1 MQPLTSPSR
10 KVRRP
15 WLILLALLLATPP
28 VLADSNIFCGGAAKP
43 GDPNDLANVV
53 GDQTLEY
60 AAQQPASM
68 MTCARG
74 YLFEKCGDHET
85 AHKVFDKCIAAGY
98 VGAMIWKA
106 LMLEDGAGTEPNPAE
121 AARLMQRAATS
132 GDPGYAPL
140 GKLHYASMLLQGKG
154 VAKDEAEARRWFE
167 SAAAD
172 GNADAIAFLRDGYHT
187 AARDQRTLGTGSAPA
202 SSFAKLNGDNA
213 SIARAPDPNAAPK
226 PIADAAPRLLAAAP
240 ALPAPHHGASLAQAR
255 KVSLSNSVSPPLAA
269 PAASPAPP
277 ANPPVTEKAPAQRLV
292 AQTVTPPPGSSPWA
306 LAALAACLLI
316 GAWLQGRRLHKS
328 APQHTA

>member
-1 MQPLTSPSR
+1 MQPSPHPGQ
-10 KVRRP
+10 KQRP
-15 WLILLALLLATPP
+15 KLALLALLLACAPA
-28 VLADSNIFCGGAAKP
+28 LADSNIFCGGAARP
-43 GDPNDLANVV
+43 GDPSDLANVV

-85 AHKVFDKCIAAGY
+85 AHRVFDKCIAAGY

-106 LMLEDGAGTEPNPAE
+106 LMLEDGAGTAPDPV
-121 AARLMQRAATS
+121 AAAQLMQRAARS

-154 VAKDEAEARRWFE
+154 VPRDEAEARRWFE

-187 AARDQRTLGTGSAPA
+187 AARDQSTLGTGLPPTG
-202 SSFAKLNGDNA
+202 SFAELNGDNA
-213 SIARAPDPNAAPK
+213 SQPGKAPPPGMTPAPL
-226 PIADAAPRLLAAAP
+226 PALAANAGRPP
-240 ALPAPHHGASLAQAR
+240 ATHPTRAARFKASLAP
-255 KVSLSNSVSPPLAA
+255 VAA
-269 PAASPAPP
+269 PPPAATTPPAPE
-277 ANPPVTEKAPAQRLV
+277 NPPSSPEPMPAQAQRLV
-292 AQTVTPPPGSSPWA
+292 AQPVQSASETSAWG
-306 LAALAACLLI
+306 LAALIPCLLL
-316 GAWLQGRRLHKS
+316 GAWLQGRRQIKPHFKQQS
-328 APQHTA
+328 PT